1 MSIIG
6 LISIGI
12 IADFLALVAVLWFGS
27 QASDREGSRDKDT
40 VGQALTPEGVAE
52 AVRCLGYV
60 PVMQD
65 DHVEFRIS
73 GQPYRISTKDLPVLK
88 IETSFLL
95 DGDNL
100 DYRLLLDAT
109 TSVSIEKQHLIDFF
123 PSRREEGFRIFSSIS
138 AFEPDRICF
147 RESLIYYVNL
157 IAETE
162 REVCDCYN
170 DLIDKKELEE
180 SYLNWVDKDALS
192 RKRPS

>member
-12 IADFLALVAVLWFGS
+12 IADLLALVALLWFGS
-27 QASDREGSRDKDT
+27 QASNRKESRNEDA

-60 PVMQD
+60 PIMHD
-65 DHVEFRIS
+65 DRVEFRID
-73 GQPYRISTKDLPVLK
+73 GRPYRISTKDLPVLK

-95 DGDNL
+95 DGDGL
-100 DYRLLLDAT
+100 DFGILLEAT
-109 TSVSIEKQHLIDFF
+109 ASVSIKKHDLIVFF

-157 IAETE
+157 IAESE

-170 DLIDKKELEE
+170 DLIDKKEFEE